1 MSSKPQDKSSD
12 AESAA
17 EVVEEADK
25 AIGKAMAAK
34 RHHPWVKKCADISE
48 IGDQEPLYVI
58 GAVATIS
65 GLLMK
70 NPRCAV
76 AGLAFLAAVGVA
88 DATKSTVKR
97 LVKRSRPN
105 HAIEEG
111 GEYCFEVG
119 GSADKKKQ
127 SFPSG
132 HVAGTVA
139 AAETVAR
146 FYPASAPYVRGSAV
160 LLSLA
165 RVIKGSHWPLDLA
178 AGALIGLAADRA
190 IRLVVHDGVLERAGV
205 EIPEVDR

>member
-1 MSSKPQDKSSD
+1 M
-12 AESAA
+12 AA
-17 EVVEEADK
+17 VEEADK
-25 AIGKAMAAK
+25 AVGKAMAAK

-48 IGDQEPLYVI
+48 IGDQGPLYVI
-58 GAVATIS
+58 GAAATAA
-65 GLLMK
+65 GLLAK

-88 DATKSTVKR
+88 DAAKSTVKR
-97 LVKRSRPN
+97 LVKRSRPH
-105 HAIEEG
+105 HAMEQ
-111 GEYCFEVG
+111 GEYRFETG
-119 GSADKKKQ
+119 GSSDKKEQ

-190 IRLVVHDGVLERAGV
+190 IRLVVHDGVLEKAGV
-205 EIPEVDR
+205 EIPEQDDG